1 MQREKGRVM
10 TTMSQE
16 MVKRTQPHSPIP
28 VSLIFESSGYKKC
41 ALFEE
46 NMKYINDMAEFWKGT
61 AR

>member
-1 MQREKGRVM
+1 M

-28 VSLIFESSGYKKC
+28 VSLIFESSGDKKF

-46 NMKYINDMAEFWKGT
+46 NMKYINDMAEFWKGA